1 MIREFLSNSEEL
13 DIFVTKQLSHIVP
26 NWELIWD
33 EENDKYLEE
42 EDSFAML
49 LNKLIGDLEETEIL
63 EDYHEKEDIV
73 ARYVNAFLNWDI
85 VKNGKRW
92 EGAEY
97 RSILNQ
103 GGFHDDNQKNLK
115 LCAVGRMRT
124 AMHFGQFGF
133 DNMENG
139 HKKIL
144 GDILAT
150 ILYHRWAD

>member
-1 MIREFLSNSEEL
+1 MIKEFLSNSEEL
-13 DIFVTKQLSHIVP
+13 DIYVTKQLSHIAP
-26 NWELIWD
+26 NWELTWN
-33 EENDKYLEE
+33 EEIDKYIEE

-49 LNKLIGDLEETEIL
+49 LNKLIGDLEQTEIL

-73 ARYVNAFLNWDI
+73 ARYVNTFLNWDI

-97 RSILNQ
+97 RTILNQ
-103 GGFHDDNQKNLK
+103 GGFLDENQENLK
-115 LCAVGRMRT
+115 FCAVGRIRV
-124 AMHFGQFGF
+124 ALQYGQFGF
-133 DNMENG
+133 DDMESG